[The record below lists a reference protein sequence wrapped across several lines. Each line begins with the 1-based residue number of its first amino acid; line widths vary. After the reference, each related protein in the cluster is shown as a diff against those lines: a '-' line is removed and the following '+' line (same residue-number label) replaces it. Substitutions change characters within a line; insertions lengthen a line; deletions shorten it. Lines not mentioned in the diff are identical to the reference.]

1 MNNIIVP
8 YKKKL
13 LTDFE
18 HMSDDIKKRTHFIS
32 RPRGHVIFKDPI
44 TGETLFEKNNKV
56 VISGSQYTA
65 CCHFPIEPWVALPTY
80 NTSLSLDNNSATI
93 DQPTMPFDL
102 IPPDPITG
110 KKQKKN
116 IWLFCCGTD
125 GCGSENSQ
133 VYDVDY
139 KGRISPEAMIPFK
152 YCQCNDDLDEQE
164 RNLYFGRRV
173 CGDNR
178 NMVAYYFKAFE
189 SDPTPYMRYV
199 SVTKGEASTNID
211 ATLYDSKSSLD
222 AECFIE
228 LSLQIT
234 KEDFRQYFIATESIS
249 AARINS
255 ISLCS
260 AWRQLTDDLN
270 TDYNTNIDHPVAAAT
285 NMLTYQDITPV
296 TQLNIHN
303 ESLVDTTKGI
313 DITYQIFY

>member
-1 MNNIIVP
+1 MSNIVIP
-8 YKKKL
+8 HEKKL
-13 LTDFE
+13 LTDFNE
-18 HMSDDIKKRTHFIS
+18 LSDDIKKRTHFIS
-32 RPRGHVIFKDPI
+32 RPHGHVIFKDPI
-44 TGETLFEKNNKV
+44 TGETLFEKDNKV
-56 VISGSQYTA
+56 VISGSQFTA

-80 NTSLSLDNNSATI
+80 NTSLGLDNNSATI
-93 DQPTMPFDL
+93 DSPITPFED
-102 IPPDPITG
+102 IPLDPITG

-152 YCQCNDDLDEQE
+152 YCLDSEDLDEQE
-164 RNLYFGRRV
+164 RNLYFGRKV
-173 CGDNR
+173 CGDNK
-178 NMVAYYFKAFE
+178 NLVAYYFKAFE
-189 SDPTPYMRYV
+189 SDPVPYMRYV

-228 LSLQIT
+228 LSMQIT
-234 KEDFRQYFIATESIS
+234 KEDFRQYFINTESIS

-255 ISLCS
+255 ISLCA
-260 AWRQLTDDLN
+260 AWRQF
-270 TDYNTNIDHPVAAAT
+270 TNDIDTAYTESEETTATAAT
-285 NMLTYQDITPV
+285 NMLTYQDITPI